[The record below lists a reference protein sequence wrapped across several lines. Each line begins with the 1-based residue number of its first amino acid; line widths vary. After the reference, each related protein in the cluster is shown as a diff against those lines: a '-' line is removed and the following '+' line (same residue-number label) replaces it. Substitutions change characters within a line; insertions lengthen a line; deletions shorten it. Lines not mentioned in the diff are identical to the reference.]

1 MPMKVRSL
9 KLGGMQNFVHLIEDT
24 DTRRMAVIDPA
35 WDVAA
40 ILDAAQ
46 EMVQDRSSAKPA
58 DKSDGAPI
66 TDIFISHWHEDH
78 TNGIGELVAATG
90 ARIHALAT
98 ETDYWGV
105 HLDGIEMVRHTDG
118 DRVMLGKLAIR
129 MLHTPG
135 HSPGSACLHA
145 DGALFTGDTL
155 FVYGCGRCD
164 LPGGDARAMYYSLR
178 RIQDTLAPETLL
190 YPGHDYAHKPVSTLG
205 EQIHM
210 NPFLHQT
217 SVDAFVAFRA
227 EHNRHRLPPYLPV
240 VRGEPAW

>member
-1 MPMKVRSL
+1 MNVHSL

-24 DTRRMAVIDPA
+24 DTQRMAVIDPA

-40 ILDAAQ
+40 ILRAAG
-46 EMVQDRSSAKPA
+46 
-58 DKSDGAPI
+58 GASI
-66 TDIFISHWHEDH
+66 TDVFVSHWHEDH
-78 TNGIGELVAATG
+78 TNGIDELVAATG

-105 HLDGIEMVRHTDG
+105 RLDNGAELVRHDDG

-164 LPGGDARAMYYSLR
+164 LPGGDARALYYSLR
-178 RIQDTLAPETLL
+178 RLQDTFALETLV

-205 EQIHM
+205 EQIQT
-210 NPFLHQT
+210 NPFLHQN
-217 SVDAFVAFRA
+217 SVDDFVAFRA

-240 VRGEPAW
+240 IRGETAW